1 MVSSPSQPFA
11 KIDTVSYNKTESVNT
26 STETAALQDTIVI
39 YTHPDCSYS
48 SAAKDEFL
56 QSDIP
61 FKEID
66 LSITPEAWQEVERLT
81 GGERITPVIVEGQ
94 LVTVGFHGVG

>member
-1 MVSSPSQPFA
+1 M
-11 KIDTVSYNKTESVNT
+11 NT
-26 STETAALQDTIVI
+26 PLETAGLQDTIVI

-56 QSDIP
+56 RNGIP

-66 LSITPEAWQEVERLT
+66 LSINPEAWQEVERLT
-81 GGERITPVIVEGQ
+81 GGERTTPVIVEGE
-94 LVTVGFHGVG
+94 LVTVGFHGIC